1 MTSTST
7 ATVEVQLDTIERKSH
22 HHQVHIEEN
31 SNQIA
36 NQTVQD
42 ETVIQPLDDEP
53 TTIDRPLALKLISA
67 GFSFFLAGVNDGSL
81 GTLIPYFRQTYNI
94 GFSSTTIM

>member
-1 MTSTST
+1 MASTST
-7 ATVEVQLDTIERKSH
+7 ATVEVQLDAIERKSCPSH
-22 HHQVHIEEN
+22 VHVEEN
-31 SNQIA
+31 SSGTADQAI
-36 NQTVQD
+36 QD
-42 ETVIQPLDDEP
+42 EALPASVEDQS
-53 TTIDRPLALKLISA
+53 TTIDSSLALKLISA

>member
-1 MTSTST
+1 MASTST
-7 ATVEVQLDTIERKSH
+7 ATVEVHLDAIERKSCPNH
-22 HHQVHIEEN
+22 VSIEEN
-31 SNQIA
+31 SSGTADQA
-36 NQTVQD
+36 VQD
-42 ETVIQPLDDEP
+42 EGLPQSVTDQP
-53 TTIDRPLALKLISA
+53 TTVDRPLALKLISA

>member
-7 ATVEVQLDTIERKSH
+7 ATLEVQLETIPRKSH
-22 HHQVHIEEN
+22 HDHIHIEES
-31 SNQIA
+31 SNGTPAQST
-36 NQTVQD
+36 QT
-42 ETVIQPLDDEP
+42 EALPQPVDDEP

-67 GFSFFLAGVNDGSL
+67 GLSFVLAGVNDGSL